1 MINFSICF
9 SDIFKISIFS
19 FIRSRDIKFMPY
31 NIISANYLYYCSIFR
46 KSIY

>member
-19 FIRSRDIKFMPY
+19 LIRFEDIKFMPY
-31 NIISANYLYYCSIFR
+31 NIISANYLYCCILFA
-46 KSIY
+46 